1 MIKTTAMLLDELQE
15 YRYPANKLAR
25 MVAQGDI
32 FPVVRG
38 LYVTDSRTPGYLLA
52 ASIYGP
58 SYLSF
63 DYALSYWHLIP
74 EAVYIYTSATYDKKK
89 KKQFHTAFGLFTY
102 RDVPKSAYPM
112 GIQVVKEGNSSL
124 LIAQPEKALC
134 DKLYTISPVA
144 NLDAFEALL
153 FGDLRLDRDTFQQL
167 DAEKIAQYAAHYQTT
182 NHRLL
187 IRYLG
192 GKREYHH

>member
-1 MIKTTAMLLDELQE
+1 MIRTTAMLLDELQD

-25 MVAQGDI
+25 MVTQGDI

-38 LYVTDSRTPGYLLA
+38 LYVTDGNTPGHLLA

-74 EAVYIYTSATYDKKK
+74 EAVYVYTSATYDKKK
-89 KKQFHTAFGLFTY
+89 RKQFKTAFGLFTY
-102 RDVPKSAYPM
+102 RDVPRTAYPM
-112 GIQVVKEGNSSL
+112 GIQIVMEGKYSF

-144 NLDAFEALL
+144 NLEAFETLL
-153 FGDLRLDRDTFQQL
+153 FSDLRIDRDTFKQL
-167 DAEKIAQYAAHYQTT
+167 DTEKLKQYAALYQTT
-182 NHRLL
+182 NHRRL
-187 IRYLG
+187 IQYL
-192 GKREYHH
+192 RRAV